1 MSDDAPLQVARA
13 ASARRRAGELAD
25 SRHFAECARVAAVLE
40 RRYPHCRVIG
50 EGKLRREERLRG
62 SPIAS
67 ASLSHDQRSRHSLHR
82 PDLVIWPPVGQPGL
96 PIAVEVELS
105 LKAAKYLS
113 RICRAW
119 KRCQLVDCV
128 LYLAAEVVERPLRR
142 TIAAIDAGERV
153 VVIPLDALDTVGLT
167 TRKRRH
173 PCRTPTSTA
182 SSS

>member
-1 MSDDAPLQVARA
+1 MSRDAPLQVSRA
-13 ASARRRAGELAD
+13 ACAKRRAGELAD

-50 EGKLRREERLRG
+50 EGELRREERLRG
-62 SPIAS
+62 GPLAS
-67 ASLSHDQRSRHSLHR
+67 ASLSHDQRTRHSLHR
-82 PDLVIWPPVGQPGL
+82 PDLVVWPPACQPGL
-96 PIAVEVELS
+96 PVAIEVELS
-105 LKAAKYLS
+105 PKAAKYLS

-128 LYLAAEVVERPLRR
+128 LYVAAAAVERPLRR
-142 TIAAIDAGERV
+142 TIAAVDAGERV
-153 VVIPLDALDTVGLT
+153 IVIPLVEMVGRT
-167 TRKRRH
+167 TRQRRH